1 MQPGVR
7 THWGLRTLF
16 SWLTTH
22 RKANGLDFILL
33 ISKIPNMDKV
43 FKALGDP
50 TRRRI
55 LQLLR
60 EREMTAGELA
70 DCFQLAKPTLSG
82 HFNVLREADLVV
94 SEKSG
99 TTITYRLNVSV
110 LEEALLGFA
119 NLVGLGAPAVSR
131 ARRKLEKRHV

>member
-1 MQPGVR
+1 
-7 THWGLRTLF
+7 
-16 SWLTTH
+16 
-22 RKANGLDFILL
+22 
-33 ISKIPNMDKV
+33 MDKV

-70 DCFQLAKPTLSG
+70 ERFELAKPTLSG
-82 HFNVLREADLVV
+82 HFAVLREAGLVV
-94 SEKSG
+94 SEKTG

-119 NLVGLGAPAVSR
+119 DLVGLGAAKAPA
-131 ARRKLEKRHV
+131 APRKVKRHA